1 MTRREILG
9 STLSAV
15 ASTVASTVAIAARTM
30 SADPPARTTLGVT
43 IDCYQFGRRR
53 QPALEFAQYCDS
65 LGAGGIQIEIP
76 SDLVYSRALRTFLE
90 SRGMFLDVM
99 VSLPNDDTSAF
110 ESQVEAAREAGA
122 FALRAAC
129 LGGRRYE
136 VFKTPGQWRDFVRDS
151 HRKIARALRIA
162 EKYRIPLCL
171 ENHKDWT
178 VDELAAILKQ
188 YSSEYLGLC
197 LDTGNNLSLL
207 DDYRELVE
215 RLAPYTVNTHL
226 KDMSLAEYRDGLLLV
241 EPLLGGGFFDLPWI
255 VSTIRN
261 ARPDARFTVE
271 MLTRDPLKVPV
282 FADPYWVTFPDRNG
296 RYLARAVATA
306 RAHGWAGALPAVER
320 TDRETRLRLEDDNVV
335 QCLNYAR
342 EKLGMGASHV

>member
-9 STLSAV
+9 SVLSAGALAAHT
-15 ASTVASTVAIAARTM
+15 ASAS
-30 SADPPARTTLGVT
+30 PPARTTLGVT

-76 SDLVYSRALRTFLE
+76 SDLVYARSLRTFLE

-99 VSLPNDDTSAF
+99 VSLPEDDTSAF
-110 ESQVEAAREAGA
+110 ERQVEAAREAGA

-129 LGGRRYE
+129 LG
-136 VFKTPGQWRDFVRDS
+136 
-151 HRKIARALRIA
+151 
-162 EKYRIPLCL
+162 
-171 ENHKDWT
+171 KDWT
-178 VDELAAILKQ
+178 VDELAAVLKQ
-188 YSSEYLGLC
+188 YSSEYLGVC
-197 LDTGNNLSLL
+197 LDTGNNLALL

-241 EPLLGGGFFDLPWI
+241 EPVFGGGFFDLSWI
-255 VSTIRN
+255 VSTIRK
-261 ARPDARFTVE
+261 ARPEARFTVE
-271 MLTRDPLKVPV
+271 MLTRDPLRIPV
-282 FADPYWVTFPDRNG
+282 FTDPYWVTFPDRNG
-296 RYLARAVATA
+296 RYLARAVAAA
-306 RAHGWAGALPAVER
+306 RAHGWTGALPKVER
-320 TDRETRLRLEDDNVV
+320 TDRETRLRLEDDNVI

-342 EKLGMGASHV
+342 EKLGMEARHA

>member
-1 MTRREILG
+1 MTRRQLLG
-9 STLSAV
+9 STLSA
-15 ASTVASTVAIAARTM
+15 AAMAAR
-30 SADPPARTTLGVT
+30 AAAAAAPVARTTLGVT

-65 LGAGGIQIEIP
+65 LGAGGIQIEVP
-76 SDLVYSRALRTFLE
+76 ADLAYARKLRAFLE

-99 VSLPNDDTSAF
+99 VTLPKEDTSAF
-110 ESQVEAAREAGA
+110 EHQVEAAKEAGA

-136 VFKTPGQWRDFVRDS
+136 VFKSLDQWRDFVRDS
-151 HRKIARALRIA
+151 HEKIARALRIA

-178 VDELAAILKQ
+178 VDELAAILKR
-188 YSSEYLGLC
+188 YSSEHLGVC

-226 KDMSLAEYRDGLLLV
+226 KDMSLAEYRDGLELV
-241 EPLLGGGFFDLPWI
+241 EPVFGGGFLDLPWI

-261 ARPDARFTVE
+261 ARPAARFTVE
-271 MLTRDPLKVPV
+271 MITRDALKVPV
-282 FADPYWVTFPDRNG
+282 FTDPYWVTFPDRNG

-306 RAHGWAGALPAVER
+306 RTHGWAGALPAIER
-320 TDRETRLRLEDDNVV
+320 ADRETRLRLEDDNVV

-342 EKLGMGASHV
+342 NKLGMGASHV

>member
-1 MTRREILG
+1 MTRRELLR
-9 STLSAV
+9 STLSA
-15 ASTVASTVAIAARTM
+15 AAMAAR
-30 SADPPARTTLGVT
+30 AGAAPAARTTLGVT

-65 LGAGGIQIEIP
+65 LGAGGIQIEVP
-76 SDLVYSRALRTFLE
+76 ADLSYARTLRAFLE

-99 VSLPNDDTSAF
+99 VTLPKEDTAAF
-110 ESQVEAAREAGA
+110 ERQVEAAKEAGA

-136 VFKTPGQWRDFVRDS
+136 VFKNFDQWRDFVRDS
-151 HRKIARALRIA
+151 HAKIARALRIA
-162 EKYRIPLCL
+162 EKCRIPLCL

-178 VDELAAILKQ
+178 ADELAAILKQ
-188 YSSEYLGLC
+188 YSSEHLGVC
-197 LDTGNNLSLL
+197 LDTGNNLALL
-207 DDYRELVE
+207 DDYKEVVE

-226 KDMSLAEYRDGLLLV
+226 KDMSLAEYRDGLQLV
-241 EPLLGGGFFDLPWI
+241 EPVFGGGFFDLPWI
-255 VSTIRN
+255 ISTIRN

-282 FADPYWVTFPDRNG
+282 YTDPYWVTFPDRNG
-296 RYLARAVATA
+296 RYLARAVTA
-306 RAHGWAGALPAVER
+306 ARTHGWAGALPAIER
-320 TDRETRLRLEDDNVV
+320 ADRDTRLRVEDDNVI

-342 EKLGMGASHV
+342 EKLGMGASHA